1 MYYFTRCEERIS
13 KLKSDRTGTEMLK
26 KIVGLCKGGM
36 FFLNVMKFNLMKNS
50 ILFFFHLERFF

>member
-13 KLKSDRTGTEMLK
+13 KLKSDRTETEMLK

-50 ILFFFHLERFF
+50 I